1 MPYFFAVSDFP
12 STDDEIDQTPIFKY
26 LPIYDIDDLVD
37 TDEEKSGYQ
46 EYVEENFLDFV
57 SNYYET
63 EDDSDDEFHY
73 HLPLN
78 RDEEIFTD
86 REDYPDLEYARVFE
100 ETIYLPE
107 DNWFSG
113 QPVMNKKLFKYRFS
127 TLDIE
132 SATKN
137 PDSLPSKYTIYEAYE
152 IYPDTTV
159 WIKDFMLT
167 FGLLTEAV
175 IFTIAGVRGY
185 VLLKDNNVKADAT
198 DVSDVSKEANELKL
212 AYQNATTK
220 LTSLGKNLSK
230 VVDSTSAIDIPS
242 DISSNMA
249 TLNENVSKT
258 SKALDV
264 LEKAYVNTEKAVATE
279 PAAHEK
285 VVENMNQLQSELS
298 NLKKTVAS
306 LNAKYAEVLGAMKK

>member
-1 MPYFFAVSDFP
+1 MKENKFFIAENVIELIFGIGASIVIIGALMKITYFNLGFITAD
-12 STDDEIDQTPIFKY
+12 
-26 LPIYDIDDLVD
+26 
-37 TDEEKSGYQ
+37 
-46 EYVEENFLDFV
+46 
-57 SNYYET
+57 
-63 EDDSDDEFHY
+63 
-73 HLPLN
+73 
-78 RDEEIFTD
+78 
-86 REDYPDLEYARVFE
+86 A
-100 ETIYLPE
+100 
-107 DNWFSG
+107 
-113 QPVMNKKLFKYRFS
+113 
-127 TLDIE
+127 
-132 SATKN
+132 
-137 PDSLPSKYTIYEAYE
+137 
-152 IYPDTTV
+152 
-159 WIKDFMLT
+159 MLT
-167 FGLLTEAV
+167 VGLMTEAA
-175 IFTIAGVRGY
+175 IFTIAGIRGY
-185 VLLKDNNVKADAT
+185 VLLKDNNVQTDAT

-249 TLNENVSKT
+249 SLNENVSKT

-279 PAAHEK
+279 PAAHKK

>member
-1 MPYFFAVSDFP
+1 MKENKFFIAENVI
-12 STDDEIDQTPIFKY
+12 ELIFGIGASIVIIGALMKITY
-26 LPIYDIDDLVD
+26 MNFGPLTADL
-37 TDEEKSGYQ
+37 
-46 EYVEENFLDFV
+46 
-57 SNYYET
+57 
-63 EDDSDDEFHY
+63 
-73 HLPLN
+73 
-78 RDEEIFTD
+78 
-86 REDYPDLEYARVFE
+86 
-100 ETIYLPE
+100 
-107 DNWFSG
+107 
-113 QPVMNKKLFKYRFS
+113 
-127 TLDIE
+127 
-132 SATKN
+132 
-137 PDSLPSKYTIYEAYE
+137 
-152 IYPDTTV
+152 
-159 WIKDFMLT
+159 MLSV
-167 FGLLTEAV
+167 GLVTEAV
-175 IFTIAGVRGY
+175 IFTIAGIRGY

-249 TLNENVSKT
+249 SLNENVSKT

-279 PAAHEK
+279 HAAHK
-285 VVENMNQLQSELS
+285 NVVENMNQLQSELS

>member
-1 MPYFFAVSDFP
+1 MKENKFFIAENVIELIFGIGASIVIIGALMKITYMNFG
-12 STDDEIDQTPIFKY
+12 PI
-26 LPIYDIDDLVD
+26 
-37 TDEEKSGYQ
+37 T
-46 EYVEENFLDFV
+46 
-57 SNYYET
+57 
-63 EDDSDDEFHY
+63 
-73 HLPLN
+73 
-78 RDEEIFTD
+78 
-86 REDYPDLEYARVFE
+86 A
-100 ETIYLPE
+100 
-107 DNWFSG
+107 
-113 QPVMNKKLFKYRFS
+113 
-127 TLDIE
+127 
-132 SATKN
+132 
-137 PDSLPSKYTIYEAYE
+137 
-152 IYPDTTV
+152 
-159 WIKDFMLT
+159 DFMLT
-167 FGLLTEAV
+167 VGLVTEAV

-185 VLLKDNNVKADAT
+185 VLLKDNNVQTDAT

-249 TLNENVSKT
+249 SLNENVSKT